1 NEKCYWWGQCRRAAQ
16 ELQESQ
22 ELSST
27 QALAVADPPGH
38 GDICW
43 TSVSRA
49 DPLRTQREV
58 DNVLSAVAREC
69 HGAKLIGRVGAELDV
84 EAGRK
89 AGSPREIGG
98 QRRQALEKAVAE
110 GTPLERRHQTIR

>member
-1 NEKCYWWGQCRRAAQ
+1 
-16 ELQESQ
+16 
-22 ELSST
+22 
-27 QALAVADPPGH
+27 
-38 GDICW
+38 
-43 TSVSRA
+43 VSRA

-89 AGSPREIGG
+89 AAHLARSG
-98 QRRQALEKAVAE
+98 QALEKAVAE
-110 GTPLERRHQTIR
+110 GTPLERRHQTIRLRDRHWNPASIASFRRRRPDPYERNAAISWHFERDPIPYALETD